1 MDLIQN
7 RINEPFPICVS
18 DETLAAVA
26 GLAVIEVRLS
36 CLVPFGEDTDYNYK
50 HEKGSLRLSRIHVTG
65 LKRML
70 EVRGGLEAIRISN
83 PTVAN
88 VLFW

>member
-1 MDLIQN
+1 M
-7 RINEPFPICVS
+7 
-18 DETLAAVA
+18 
-26 GLAVIEVRLS
+26 
-36 CLVPFGEDTDYNYK
+36 K

-65 LKRML
+65 LRRML

-83 PTVAN
+83 PTIAN